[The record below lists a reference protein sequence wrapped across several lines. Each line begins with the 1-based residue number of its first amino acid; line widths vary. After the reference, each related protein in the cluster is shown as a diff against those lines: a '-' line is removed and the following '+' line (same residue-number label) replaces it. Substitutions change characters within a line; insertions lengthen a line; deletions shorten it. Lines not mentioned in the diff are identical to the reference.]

1 MTDSALS
8 LVISW
13 ARPDDASL
21 AFISMGVPEAVVRTR
36 IADRRI
42 AVAEHIARPVCALQL
57 EYLWGTRPYIAM
69 IRVEPEFQR
78 RGVGRALLA
87 FVESSLCAEGYDALL
102 SSSQKNEPD
111 PQTWHRRMGFV
122 ECGLLTGINEG
133 GVDEIFFRKLLT
145 A

>member
-1 MTDSALS
+1 
-8 LVISW
+8 
-13 ARPDDASL
+13 
-21 AFISMGVPEAVVRTR
+21 
-36 IADRRI
+36 
-42 AVAEHIARPVCALQL
+42 
-57 EYLWGTRPYIAM
+57 M
-69 IRVEPEFQR
+69 IRVAPESQR

-87 FVESSLCAEGYDALL
+87 FVANSLCAEGHDALL

-133 GVDEIFFRKLLT
+133 GVDEVFFRKLLT